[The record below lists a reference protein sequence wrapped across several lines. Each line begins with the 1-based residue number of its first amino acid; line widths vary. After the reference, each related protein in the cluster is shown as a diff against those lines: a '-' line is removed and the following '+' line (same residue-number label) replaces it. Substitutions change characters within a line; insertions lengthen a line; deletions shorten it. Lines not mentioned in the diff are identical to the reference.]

1 MAKKRFFAT
10 KINPTRFS
18 WSQWPFFAILIPFC
32 VFMVLPIVYIFNHA
46 FKPFDELIEYPPRF
60 FVKNPTFDNFIEFF
74 KVSSISDI
82 PVGRYIFN
90 SLVITVVVCF
100 LSIVVAAMT
109 GYALSKL
116 KFKMKDVIFEVNNIA
131 LMFVGIAV
139 TIPKYIITDAI
150 GLTDT
155 FWVHIIPA
163 LAIPVGM
170 FLIKQ
175 FIDQIPNDLIEAAKM
190 DGATELKIF
199 WTIILPLI
207 KPAIATVVM
216 LSFQTVW
223 NDAGTSSTYVDN
235 EGLKT
240 FAYYVSTLS
249 SSSNTVAAQG
259 LSAVATLI
267 MFLPN
272 FIMFIIL
279 QSNVMNTMAHSG
291 IK

>member
-116 KFKMKDVIFEVNNIA
+116 RFKMKDVIFEINNIA

-223 NDAGTSSTYVDN
+223 NVAGTSSTYVDN

-272 FIMFIIL
+272 FVMFIIL

>member
-1 MAKKRFFAT
+1 MARKFFAT

-82 PVGRYIFN
+82 PVGRYLFN

-116 KFKMKDVIFEVNNIA
+116 KFKAKAIIFEVNNIA

-139 TIPKYIITDAI
+139 TIPKYIITDAL

-155 FWVHIIPA
+155 FWVHIIPV

-190 DGATELKIF
+190 DGATEVKIF
-199 WTIILPLI
+199 WSIILPLI

-216 LSFQTVW
+216 LAFQTVW
-223 NDAGTSSTYVDN
+223 NDGGTSATYVDN

-249 SSSNTVAAQG
+249 SSSNTVASQG

-279 QSNVMNTMAHSG
+279 HSNVMNTMAHSG